1 MIKNCGDQKQNLMQ
15 FKNIHVQMLSY
26 IASNWHQSSMLLM
39 MSLREA
45 NQVMIQIFFQMQSA
59 LKAETMAQE
68 ATSSCPS

>member
-1 MIKNCGDQKQNLMQ
+1 
-15 FKNIHVQMLSY
+15 MLSY